1 MTIRVHLFARA
12 RDLAGASTLEV
23 ELPEDATVS
32 DLRRGIAAQIPVM
45 KTLLES
51 SAIAVNHDFASQ
63 DRKLDSLDEVAIIP
77 PVSGG

>member
-1 MTIRVHLFARA
+1 
-12 RDLAGASTLEV
+12 V

>member
-23 ELPEDATVS
+23 ELPEGATVS